1 MFGQMTEKIRQEK
14 NMYYVKMTRYSQ
26 RILNCS
32 KMPRYSQRF
41 QLSKC
46 LNTLKLYTLKTLLS
60 KN

>member
-14 NMYYVKMTRYSQ
+14 NMYYVKM
-26 RILNCS
+26 
-32 KMPRYSQRF
+32 PRYSQRF

-46 LNTLKLYTLKTLLS
+46 LNILKLYTLKTLLS

>member
-1 MFGQMTEKIRQEK
+1 MTEKIRQEK
-14 NMYYVKMTRYSQ
+14 NMNYVKMTRYSQ